1 MHRVLAWIQSLA
13 TVEYTVLDNVRV
25 VFLLSKCFLLVFF
38 LAKIVI
44 HVCYAQ
50 HINSVLHS
58 WREKKKKHKKK
69 TCRRQWAAC
78 QTSSMWNRHLYHH
91 CKPLR
96 PFSHSHVELIL
107 NVLSCR
113 VGVFLLWLGLLWSGC
128 GDCCFFWYS
137 IWVQRRRT
145 RTSERGGNEATSP
158 SSHNTDIPEWLHG

>member
-113 VGVFLLWLGLLWSGC
+113 VGVMAWTFVIRLWRLLFLLVFNLGSTEANTN
-128 GDCCFFWYS
+128 
-137 IWVQRRRT
+137 IRT
-145 RTSERGGNEATSP
+145 RGERSDFTVF
-158 SSHNTDIPEWLHG
+158 T